1 MGAPGGQ
8 HATAGLPPAWTPRA
22 FCRWQSP
29 VFRYLVVVDPDLPE
43 RAMAAFEHATGLG
56 LCCHDQR
63 RTLWPYLGPERF
75 EHFNPVCALVKRNR
89 MAACVAF
96 CATGMRVH
104 AGDRRG
110 GVVKRCHAGVVE
122 LCLPVFIDE
131 RLEWILFAGARRAA
145 PGLRP
150 DIDDPDHS
158 GRSGPWAPAVAG
170 LATLD
175 GDSASHQLELLRQ
188 LAARLVAWRQDLH
201 SALPALASGA
211 LPPPPAARRTVILA
225 WLAKHHPQGV
235 RLGDLARQLG
245 LSEDRASHAVK
256 EACGETF
263 VQLLTRVRLRTACGL
278 LRFSDLPMREVALQS
293 GYGTRAHF
301 FAVFKADQG
310 VTPEV
315 YRRRASGR
323 AAPEGSA

>member
-1 MGAPGGQ
+1 MAV
-8 HATAGLPPAWTPRA
+8 LPRAWTRRG
-22 FCRWQSP
+22 FCRWQSL
-29 VFRYLVVVDPDLPE
+29 VFRYGRDMDPDLPE

-56 LCCHDQR
+56 LSCHDQR

-75 EHFNPVCALVKRNR
+75 EHFNPVCSLVKRSR

-96 CATGMRVH
+96 CATGMRMH
-104 AGDRRG
+104 AHDRRD

-122 LCLPVFIDE
+122 LSLPVFIDE

-145 PGLRP
+145 PALRP
-150 DIDDPDHS
+150 HVDDPDHS

-170 LATLD
+170 LAVLD
-175 GDSASHQLELLRQ
+175 DATAIHQLELLRQ
-188 LAARLVAWRQDLH
+188 LAARLAAWRRELH

-211 LPPPPAARRTVILA
+211 LPAPPAARRTVILA
-225 WLAKHHPQGV
+225 WLAKHHPEGV

-278 LRFSDLPMREVALQS
+278 LRFSDLPMREVARQS

-301 FAVFKADQG
+301 FAVFKAGQG
-310 VTPEV
+310 ITPEA
-315 YRRRASGR
+315 YRRRASGP
-323 AAPEGSA
+323 AAPGGSA